1 MKTTWLG
8 ASLLVGLFAACKTTA
23 PVPSP
28 WANYVTGTQP
38 GAIWLS
44 RSDHTV
50 VRVDGP
56 RMFGDTVVG
65 MVDGQY
71 TEIPLTDVTQLMA
84 RRADKGKTIALAVAG
99 GAVTAAALAVILTTS
114 GTSAAIETPCNVN
127 TMDC

>member
-1 MKTTWLG
+1 M
-8 ASLLVGLFAACKTTA
+8 A
-23 PVPSP
+23 PVPAP
-28 WANYVTGTQP
+28 WANYVTGTEP
-38 GAIWLS
+38 GSIWLA

-84 RRADKGKTIALAVAG
+84 RRADKGRTIALAVAG
-99 GAVTAAALAVILTTS
+99 GAVTAGVVAAILTTT
-114 GTSAAIETPCNVN
+114 GTSAAIPFQCDPSKD
-127 TMDC
+127 DC